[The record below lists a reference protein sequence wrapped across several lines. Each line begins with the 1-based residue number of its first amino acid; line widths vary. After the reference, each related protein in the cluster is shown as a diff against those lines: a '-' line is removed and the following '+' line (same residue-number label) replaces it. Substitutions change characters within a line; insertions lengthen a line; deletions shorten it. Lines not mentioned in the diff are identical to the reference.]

1 MNLSYVLREMVKK
14 EHSLK
19 IANAEKTWKIR
30 SVQRL
35 YADPKAHALFRTH
48 CSTNVLR

>member
-14 EHSLK
+14 ESSLK
-19 IANAEKTWKIR
+19 IANAAKTWKIC

-35 YADPKAHALFRTH
+35 YA
-48 CSTNVLR
+48 